1 MGGFGPPSLLFLM
14 EIRMSKQLVRII
26 NTVTGN
32 VFDKESELK
41 NLNFVTY
48 CERNQEEF
56 TLIYEDV
63 EEKEGEAPVSLSK
76 LMAKSVKDLQKIAS
90 DSNITFGV
98 PVSHMTKAEIAGAI
112 IESMKGKK

>member
-1 MGGFGPPSLLFLM
+1 
-14 EIRMSKQLVRII
+14 MSKQLVRIV

-48 CERNQEEF
+48 CERNPEEF
-56 TLIYEDV
+56 ELVYEDV
-63 EEKEGEAPVSLSK
+63 VEAEGDNKPTLKK
-76 LMAKSVKDLQKIAS
+76 LMAKSVKELQQIAVNN
-90 DSNITFGV
+90 NISFGV

-112 IESMKGKK
+112 IDSMKGNK